1 MFAIAR
7 RSVKALIAWCTI
19 VYAKLSDTPDEKI
32 RSDITFDHE
41 KGYFGLAGG

>member
-7 RSVKALIAWCTI
+7 RIVKALIAWCTI

-32 RSDITFDHE
+32 RSDIAFDHE
-41 KGYFGLAGG
+41 KVYFALVAG